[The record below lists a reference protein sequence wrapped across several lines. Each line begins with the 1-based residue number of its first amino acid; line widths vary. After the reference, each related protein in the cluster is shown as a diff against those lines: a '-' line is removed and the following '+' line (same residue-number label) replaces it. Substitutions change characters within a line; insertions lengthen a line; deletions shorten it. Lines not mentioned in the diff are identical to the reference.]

1 MWCMSAECILQV
13 YPWRNYSDNHAD
25 NKTRKVSVEKS
36 PNIGDE
42 RRFSLDAVA
51 AGVTLY
57 STSYHKPIT
66 MVIFNVFENLICLNY
81 T

>member
-1 MWCMSAECILQV
+1 MVCMSAESILQV
-13 YPWRNYSDNHAD
+13 YPWRNYSDDHAD

-36 PNIGDE
+36 HNISDE

-66 MVIFNVFENLICLNY
+66 MVIYNVFENLMCLKY
-81 T
+81 

>member
-1 MWCMSAECILQV
+1 MWCISAESILQV
-13 YPWRNYSDNHAD
+13 YPWRNYSDNHED
-25 NKTRKVSVEKS
+25 SKTRKVSVEKS
-36 PNIGDE
+36 YNVNND

-66 MVIFNVFENLICLNY
+66 MVIFNVFENLN
-81 T
+81 

>member
-1 MWCMSAECILQV
+1 MSAEFILQV

-25 NKTRKVSVEKS
+25 NKTKKASVEK
-36 PNIGDE
+36 PPHIGDE

-81 T
+81 K